1 MYHSWTMEHKG
12 LRHTLIALG
21 AAAALVALLA
31 SCSTNKAAGPSAAEP
46 TTQQRAL
53 ARYEAYAGPPV
64 DSFTWLGH
72 FDSWEGLGENRLLV
86 YTTPRDAY
94 LLKIAPPCDLR
105 FVVNKVGITSSNA
118 AVYKGLDSVV
128 VNNAAAGGPWQC
140 AILEIRPV
148 DVRRM
153 KADLR
158 NPQPPAQSAPQ

>member
-1 MYHSWTMEHKG
+1 MEHSR
-12 LRHTLIALG
+12 LRHIFIAGG
-21 AAAALVALLA
+21 AAAALMALLA
-31 SCSTNKAAGPSAAEP
+31 GCSTNKAAGPSAAEP

-53 ARYEAYAGPPV
+53 ARYEAYAGTPV
-64 DSFTWLGH
+64 DSFTWLGR
-72 FDSWEGLGENRLLV
+72 FDSWEALGENRLLV

-94 LLKIAPPCDLR
+94 LLRIAPPCDLR
-105 FVVNKVGITSSNA
+105 FVVNKVGITSTNA

-128 VNNAAAGGPWQC
+128 VSNAAAGGPWQC

-158 NPQPPAQSAPQ
+158 NPQSPAEPAHQ